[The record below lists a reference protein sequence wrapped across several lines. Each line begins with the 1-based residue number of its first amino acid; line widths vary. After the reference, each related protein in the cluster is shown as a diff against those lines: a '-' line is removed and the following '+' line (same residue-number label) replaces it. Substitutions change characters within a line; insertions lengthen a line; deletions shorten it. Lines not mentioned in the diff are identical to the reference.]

1 MKAALLLFVILA
13 SSFAMHACQQQRTP
27 SRYLIPQGYV
37 GWVRIDFS
45 VSGAPQ
51 LLKENGHWN
60 FTFPDS
66 GKIQTS
72 SEMEYGAVDDEYYYY
87 SGNSRTSLKETGW
100 GDGGMI
106 WGGFNGKKEGN
117 DQKIYQY
124 FFVGTEAQLS
134 EFGLK
139 SKDEDGH
146 PKVGNIH
153 L

>member
-1 MKAALLLFVILA
+1 MKASLLFLILA
-13 SSFAMHACQQQRTP
+13 SSFALPPGNQQRTP

-45 VSGAPQ
+45 ARGAPQ
-51 LLKENGHWN
+51 LSKETGFWE
-60 FTFPDS
+60 FRFPDS

-72 SEMEYGAVDDEYYYY
+72 SAIEYGVAKDEYYYY
-87 SGNSRTSLKETGW
+87 SGDTRTLLKTG
-100 GDGGMI
+100 GDGGGMI

-117 DQKIYQY
+117 SPEIYQY
-124 FFVGTEAQLS
+124 FFVGTAAQLR
-134 EFGLK
+134 EFGWK

-146 PKVGNIH
+146 PKVGKID